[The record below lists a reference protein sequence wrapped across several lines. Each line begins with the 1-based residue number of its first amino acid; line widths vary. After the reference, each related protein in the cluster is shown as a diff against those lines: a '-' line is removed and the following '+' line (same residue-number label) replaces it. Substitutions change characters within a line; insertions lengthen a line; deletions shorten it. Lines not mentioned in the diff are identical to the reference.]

1 MSDKSPYYVLDGE
14 AIDQEAIIKL
24 RPLIEEEVVKEFGE
38 FEYTELFWNML
49 DNGMF
54 WYKLNFYDKD
64 EVESE

>member
-24 RPLIEEEVVKEFGE
+24 RPLIEEEVVKEFGD
-38 FEYTELFWNML
+38 FDYTTLYWNML
-49 DNGMF
+49 ENGTF
-54 WYKLNFYDKD
+54 WYKLEFFDEA